1 MRSGIMPGDV
11 RSCGRSETVTLV
23 VPVVPV
29 RDGKARAL
37 FGADGN
43 KLGEGHDEFT
53 LVVQC
58 MHEDGNAA
66 QLIMRESEDG
76 DSVT

>member
-1 MRSGIMPGDV
+1 MRWA
-11 RSCGRSETVTLV
+11 EAATLV

-29 RDGKARAL
+29 RDGKVRAL
-37 FGADGN
+37 VGADGN
-43 KLGEGHDEFT
+43 KLGKGHDEFT
-53 LVVQC
+53 LVVKC
-58 MHEDGNAA
+58 VHEDGNAA